1 MPLPLLF
8 IGIAAATGGLGVGKT
23 IKAGIDANNA
33 KKINKNAKI
42 GRIAGEFVR
51 KNAKKQAY
59 KSKSAKQFRIRRNV
73 KKARKQAATDAFCE
87 YK

>member
-33 KKINKNAKI
+33 KKINKNANEIVRLHKKYFKI
-42 GRIAGEFVR
+42 Y
-51 KNAKKQAY
+51 KKCT
-59 KSKSAKQFRIRRNV
+59 KQLG
-73 KKARKQAATDAFCE
+73 
-87 YK
+87 